1 MSNIT
6 GTDEIDVLEGT
17 DQADVIN
24 AGAGNDTIRAGAGDD
39 VIDAGGGADII
50 DAGAGDDTI
59 KVTLDDVYATSL
71 SDIFDTN
78 QYFVRS
84 YDAKVLLV
92 DAIDGGLGTDV
103 LELDLGTGTSLY
115 YNQTSVYL
123 SAQNIQNVESI
134 KMVADNSAYYGQFI
148 IDQAVWSQVADVKL
162 GTNSSRLTVLGD
174 GSSFSAVA
182 LSESNL
188 SDTHFVGAFNSID
201 LSLPQS
207 LNVSKIAGRFNQL
220 IGSDGSDDII
230 LDSITGTS
238 TDLAFNNNL
247 AIGLGQ
253 GNDSLEFSYNI
264 SGTLTGY
271 LDAGDGVDL
280 VKFSSTGLIDLTQVT
295 LQGIES
301 ISINGT
307 LIVNEGDLSGITLS
321 GSGSVFFKGSD
332 GYLYGTAGD
341 DVFSADVE
349 HVIVGGS
356 GNDVISDVK
365 AAYFNGAQSE
375 YTVTRGE
382 GSIVQVEHSGG
393 DMSDGT
399 DTLNNVRQLIFSD
412 DPNNPLIL
420 DDFHN
425 LKTSVLTEM
434 QTDQL
439 INGRFDT
446 STDLDYFD
454 VHMEPGQPF
463 VISGGAENDGKIVY
477 QFFDAEGTQLK
488 IYMVPDGVSPDG
500 DYVNQTYSFWP
511 NNTHLLGYSSHNGFE
526 AHEGGLVTVRIEPF
540 QVHTGT
546 DYSISFDTQDD
557 YTDTLSTRGE
567 IDANTGSIFG
577 YIAKQGDVDFIR
589 TELVAGTTYIFEAKG
604 QASGGGTLLDPKL
617 ELYKAENLADPISSV
632 VVAGAAGADEKFQV
646 TVDATGTYI
655 LAISDATGLYDGSY
669 TITQVSKDLQSADIA
684 TTGRLTFNDQGFA
697 EISSEINALADRDWF
712 SINLSEGQ
720 AYTIEA
726 LGSSSTNG
734 TLSAPLVEIRTAAG
748 TLLSSNSG
756 GGTIGNDAKI
766 LFQSPEDATYFVGI
780 AAVGNS
786 SIGTYKIKVGGI
798 ADDYA
803 GSSLT
808 TGLITPDGS
817 ATYGLINTQD
827 DTDWLKVGL
836 SADQAY
842 KIALSGDTRND
853 AVLDPLNDTY
863 LTVRDAN
870 GKIVRFNDDANGS
883 SSSELFFTPSE
894 TGIYFIEAK
903 SAVGLLTGGYQL
915 SVTPAE
921 ADDHVNSLSEAIPTS
936 LSMGTP
942 AIGAIQTPGDVDVF
956 TVDMVA
962 GAVYRLDAQGLASTE
977 GTLTDP
983 VIRVFNSAGELVQ
996 VADNGGLGL
1005 ESKAYFVPTQNDTY
1019 YVEVSSGIQA
1029 NLGTY
1034 KLSVVDT
1041 PLPSDDAGDTV
1052 ATARLVQTGDNND
1065 GNLLIRGDEDWFAVD
1080 LQAGNRY
1087 VAIMEGKATGGG
1099 SLDDPYLELRDSSGS
1114 LLTSNDDGSWQ
1125 KDAGIS
1131 YEITSTG
1138 RYYFVAKTLDTDS
1151 TGTYSFTVRDPD
1163 DHGSTKASATT
1174 VVLDTP
1180 VDGGIQW
1187 ADGRFGAKA
1196 VNTDATPVDRD
1207 EDWFQID
1214 LTLDQIVTFKVTP
1227 TADGGVGRA
1236 MLEVLNPLGVP
1247 VGRGDGLSVSDGT
1260 ASVAIKA
1267 ASAGTYQIRV
1277 IDGAG
1282 YTGNYQFSA
1291 VSGDVSDEDAGS
1303 AVTLTFASGETSY
1316 DGVIGLAGDTD
1327 TYNVDLTAGVSYRLQ
1342 LGKVTDGTV
1351 AALENG
1357 SMDVVFTPTDG
1368 SGAITLDTSAS
1379 NGELAGGIQ
1388 LVYTPSK
1395 AGTLT
1400 LEVAAT
1406 GDLDQ
1411 GQYQLKVI
1419 DLAVNQEDEA
1429 PDTITDAAASGV
1441 DITLGDAVN
1450 GALHSNSDI
1459 DLYTVQASAGQ
1470 RLVVKLKGYEAGEG
1484 TLADTNIYLLSST
1497 GTLVATSVDSNDY
1510 GQLDV
1515 TVLDAGT
1522 YYLQVGGNGNAGS
1535 VGTYLLET
1543 SSIAADTSTDS
1554 VSGNALTS
1562 AVVAPGAEFASSI
1575 DFVGDRDWVKAD
1587 LEAGVNYVIDLQ
1599 GAGAGRG
1606 TLENGHMQV
1615 YSASGVLLLQNADS
1629 GAGDDARIRLNGG
1642 DGETVYISV
1651 AGEDTSTGTYELR
1664 VRKMYTDDYDPL
1676 VDQQWYL
1683 DSLNVTAVSD
1693 EYSGAGVIL
1702 GVVDDG
1708 VEYHHPD
1715 LVNQVNLLQ
1724 DRDSQFGTD
1733 SGEHKNVLPP
1743 DAHGTPVLG
1752 IINAEANNETGVVGI
1767 APDADGVSYRVKW
1780 AHAHI
1785 SDALSYQ
1792 YQVDVSNNSWGAIDP
1807 FWDNFSSNSHLVDYA
1822 NIRHAVEAGR
1832 ENLGTVFVFSA
1843 GNDRAAGENVNYH
1856 NYQNARET
1864 LTVAAVDSSDVV
1876 ESFSTPGAAI
1886 LTSAYG
1892 SNVLTTDRLG
1902 YDGYNKAGDY
1912 TQFSGTSAAAP
1923 QVSAIVALM
1932 LEANADLGYRD
1943 VQEIVAHASH
1953 HPDSADWKI
1962 NASNDHNLGGMYF
1975 NDDMGF
1981 GIIDAHAAVR
1991 LAETWQTQHAAHN
2004 EAYVG
2009 VRELGTNDV
2018 IPDGIDG
2025 ASLAST
2031 FTINTNID
2039 VEHVELSVDIRHG
2052 RMGDLEIDLIS
2063 PNGTVSRIFDRPT
2076 VTEDRPYG
2084 LYGEYSDTP
2093 SHLVFDLSSVQFYGE
2108 DSIGDWQ
2115 VVIRDV
2121 RAEFEGKVYGLSL
2134 RVYGADDG
2142 EDDQFIFTNEFGDI
2156 NEPISLR
2163 DDGGVDWLN
2172 ASAVT
2177 SNSTIDLALGTMTID
2192 GRNATIESWVDIE
2205 NVATGDGNDVLIGN
2219 SLVNHLIAGRGNDTI
2234 TASRGSDTI
2243 EAGDG
2248 VDTVIFDGNKGDY
2261 ALAFN
2266 ITDRSVTVSR
2276 SYNDNGTMVSE
2287 TDILTGAESLQF
2299 ADQTYSLSS
2308 DLGNAAPTVGLDILA
2323 TAMLVSDDGNFE
2335 LVIPKTAFADDSG
2348 TLTLSAEL
2356 HGGQNLPDWMSFDPV
2371 TGALAGEPP
2380 SGESGRYEVIIRA
2393 EDEFGETVEQTLTI
2407 EVGDNRAPIIDSAKT
2422 LEIEEDTAL
2431 TSLSLNAP
2439 TDPENDSFV
2448 IKVTGIPSSGEIVK
2462 GSTSAVI
2469 VVGDTLTANE
2479 LTDLV
2484 YRATA
2489 DFAGS
2494 AGDFSYTVMDARGVA
2509 SDSSVSFLLTAINDS
2524 PVFGAD
2530 GYENVVYTSGTL
2542 VQTLSLITPTDAEDV
2557 LSLVVIEG
2565 LPTDGWIL
2573 LADNSIAIVGDTIAL
2588 TDLASIKFS
2597 IDHAVQGPVG
2607 ELTLSA
2613 TDAAGAKT
2621 IWNTGI
2627 SVNGEAGV
2635 NMGSSSADQIY
2646 GSSAADSV
2654 FGLGGDDIIVTND
2667 GDDTVYA
2674 GSGNDTVLAGLG
2686 NDNID
2691 GGGGDD
2697 YLDGGYGADLL
2708 KGGPGDDRYVVDNTS
2723 DLVVEALARGG
2734 FDTVETYID
2743 FTAPQYVEAIEARG
2757 SANLILTGN
2766 TENNVIIGNIGN
2778 NFLYGHDGSDALI
2791 AGEGND
2797 TLDGGLG
2804 RDHMIGGAGNDVYV
2818 VDSRSDVVVEALG
2831 NGVDLVKSSAT
2842 FTLSSHVE
2850 NLVLT
2855 GTDNISG
2862 GGNSLNN
2869 SITGNAGNNLLNGG
2883 IGADTLD
2890 GGDGNDTYVVDNIG
2904 DVIIDS
2910 SGSDTV
2916 RSTLDYILGDGLE
2929 DLILLGLNRIDG
2941 MGNGAD
2947 NALTGNSSD
2956 NVLDGL
2962 AGTDILTGGRGDDN
2976 FVASDHAQSVDSIT
2990 DFVSGEDMILI
3001 DALAYDLFDT
3011 TTLTGYTQ
3019 GTVDTSSFGTITNG
3033 VQDNVEA
3040 LFVYDSDRNMLTVD
3054 ADGSGAG
3061 VAVDV
3066 FYFSGTSE
3074 DPLSSDLYVLL

>member
-24 AGAGNDTIRAGAGDD
+24 AGAGNDTIRAGAGND

-59 KVTLDDVYATSL
+59 KVTPDDVYATSL
-71 SDIFDTN
+71 SDTFDTR
-78 QYFVRS
+78 QYFVRP
-84 YDAKVLLV
+84 YDTKVLLV
-92 DAIDGGLGTDV
+92 DDIDGGLGIDV
-103 LELDLGTGTSLY
+103 LEFDLGTGSNLY

-123 SAQNIQNVESI
+123 SAQNIQNVETI
-134 KMVADNSAYYGQFI
+134 RMVADNSAYYGQFI
-148 IDQAVWSQVADVKL
+148 IDQAVWSQAADLKL
-162 GTNSSRLTVLGD
+162 GTNPFGLTVLGD

-188 SDTHFVGAFNSID
+188 SDTHLVGAFSSID

-230 LDSITGTS
+230 FDSITGTS

-253 GNDSLEFSYNI
+253 GNDSLEFSSKI

-301 ISINGT
+301 ISTNGV

-321 GSGSVFFKGSD
+321 GSGSAFQKSNE
-332 GYLYGTAGD
+332 YLYGTAGD
-341 DVFSADVE
+341 DVFSVDVNR
-349 HVIVGGS
+349 VIVGGV
-356 GNDVISDVK
+356 GNDNISNVK
-365 AAYFNGAQSE
+365 AAYYNGSQSE
-375 YTVTRGE
+375 YTITRDSSSPNIVT
-382 GSIVQVEHSGG
+382 VEHSGG
-393 DMSDGT
+393 DMSDGV
-399 DTLNNVRQLIFSD
+399 DTLENVRQLIFAD

-420 DDFHN
+420 DDYHN
-425 LKTSVLTEM
+425 YNSSTLHLI

-439 INGRFDT
+439 IEAKSEYAKEPDWFKVVIEPNATVSMNYTTSGSDAGWFNFYDDSGAALRVRKLDTDDVYNVYYGASWFVGTDAQLERENGLGNTPFEGGE
-446 STDLDYFD
+446 
-454 VHMEPGQPF
+454 VH
-463 VISGGAENDGKIVY
+463 VKYYN
-477 QFFDAEGTQLK
+477 
-488 IYMVPDGVSPDG
+488 
-500 DYVNQTYSFWP
+500 
-511 NNTHLLGYSSHNGFE
+511 HYSSSPENYTF
-526 AHEGGLVTVRIEPF
+526 
-540 QVHTGT
+540 
-546 DYSISFDTQDD
+546 SINAKDD
-557 YTDTLSTRGE
+557 FTDTLSTRGE
-567 IDANTGSIFG
+567 IDPDTGSILG
-577 YIAKQGDVDFIR
+577 YIGEKDDVDFIR

-655 LAISDATGLYDGSY
+655 LAISDSTGLYDGSY

-697 EISSEINALADRDWF
+697 EISSEINALGDRDWF

-748 TLLSSNSG
+748 TLLGSNSG
-756 GGTIGNDAKI
+756 SGTIGNDAKI

-780 AAVGNS
+780 AAAGNS
-786 SIGTYKIKVGGI
+786 SIGTYNIKVGGI

-808 TGLITPDGS
+808 SGLITPDGS

-842 KIALSGDTRND
+842 KIALSGDTRID

-894 TGIYFIEAK
+894 TGIFFIEAK

-936 LSMGTP
+936 LSLGTP
-942 AIGAIQTPGDVDVF
+942 ASGAIQAPGDVDVF

-962 GAVYRLDAQGLASTE
+962 GTVYRLDAQGLASTE

-1019 YVEVSSGIQA
+1019 FVEVSSGIQA

-1174 VVLDTP
+1174 IVLDTS

-1236 MLEVLNPLGVP
+1236 MLEVLNPVGVP

-1282 YTGNYQFSA
+1282 YAGNYQFSA

-1342 LGKVTDGTV
+1342 LGKVTDGAV

-1357 SMDVVFTPTDG
+1357 SMDVVFIPTDG
-1368 SGAITLDTSAS
+1368 SGEITLDTSAS

-1388 LVYTPSK
+1388 LVYTPIK

-1515 TVLDAGT
+1515 TLLDAGT

-1535 VGTYLLET
+1535 VGTYVLET

-1615 YSASGVLLLQNADS
+1615 YSTSGVLLLQNADS
-1629 GAGDDARIRLNGG
+1629 GAGDDARVRLNGG

-1693 EYSGAGVIL
+1693 EYSGAGVIV

-1785 SDALSYQ
+1785 SDALTYQ

-1822 NIRHAVEAGR
+1822 NIRHAVEVGR

-1864 LTVAAVDSSDVV
+1864 LTVAAVDSSNVV

-1902 YDGYNKAGDY
+1902 YDGYNNAGDY

-2093 SHLVFDLSSVQFYGE
+2093 SHLVFDLSSVQFFGE

-2177 SNSTIDLALGTMTID
+2177 SNSTIDLALGTMSID

-2205 NVATGDGNDVLIGN
+2205 NVATGDGNDVLMGN

-2266 ITDRSVTVSR
+2266 TTDRSVTVSR
-2276 SYNDNGTMVSE
+2276 SYNDDGNVVSE
-2287 TDILTGAESLQF
+2287 TDTLTGVETLQF

-2308 DLGNAAPTVGLDILA
+2308 DLGNTAPTVGLDILSSPMMVA
-2323 TAMLVSDDGNFE
+2323 DDGNFE
-2335 LVIPKTAFADDSG
+2335 LVIPSSAFSDDSG
-2348 TLTLSAEL
+2348 SLTLSAEL
-2356 HGGQNLPDWMSFDPV
+2356 NGGQNLPDWMSFDPV
-2371 TGALAGEPP
+2371 TGTLVGEPP
-2380 SGESGRYEVIIRA
+2380 AGESGRYEVLIRA

-2407 EVGDNRAPIIDSAKT
+2407 EVGDNRAPIIDSVKT
-2422 LEIEEDTAL
+2422 LEIAEDTAL

-2542 VQTLSLITPTDAEDV
+2542 VQTLSLITPTDAEDA

-2565 LPTDGWIL
+2565 LPSDGWIL

-2588 TDLASIKFS
+2588 TDLASIKFA

-2667 GDDTVYA
+2667 GDDIVYA

-2697 YLDGGYGADLL
+2697 YLNGGYGADFL

-2778 NFLYGHDGSDALI
+2778 NFLYGHDGSDALV

-2818 VDSRSDVVVEALG
+2818 VDSRSDLVVEALG
-2831 NGVDLVKSSAT
+2831 NGFDLVKSSAT
-2842 FTLSSHVE
+2842 FTLSSYVE

-2890 GGDGNDTYVVDNIG
+2890 GGDGNDTYVVDNTG

-2929 DLILLGLNRIDG
+2929 DLTLLGLNRIDG

-3019 GTVDTSSFGTITNG
+3019 GTVDTINFGTITNG
-3033 VQDNVEA
+3033 IQDNVEA
-3040 LFVYDSDRNMLTVD
+3040 LFVYNSDRNMLTVD

-3066 FYFSGTSE
+3066 FDFSGTSE

>member
-24 AGAGNDTIRAGAGDD
+24 AGAGNDTIRAGAGND
-39 VIDAGGGADII
+39 VIDAGRGADII

-71 SDIFDTN
+71 SDIFDTT
-78 QYFVRS
+78 QYFVRQ
-84 YDAKVLLV
+84 YATEVLLV

-103 LELDLGTGTSLY
+103 LELDLGAGTNLY
-115 YNQTSVYL
+115 YTQTSVYL

-134 KMVADNSAYYGQFI
+134 RMVADNSAHYGQFI
-148 IDQAVWSQVADVKL
+148 IDQAVWSQVADLKL
-162 GTNSSRLTVLGD
+162 GTNSFRLTVLGD
-174 GSSFSAVA
+174 GGSFSAVA

-253 GNDSLEFSYNI
+253 GNDSLEFSNNI

-301 ISINGT
+301 ISINGV

-321 GSGSVFFKGSD
+321 GSGSVFIKGTD
-332 GYLYGTAGD
+332 GYLYGTDGE
-341 DVFSADVE
+341 DVFSGSE
-349 HVIVGGS
+349 SEVIVGGL
-356 GNDVISDVK
+356 GNDVISNVK

-375 YTVTRGE
+375 YTVTRGAD
-382 GSIVQVEHSGG
+382 SLVQVEHSGG
-393 DMSDGT
+393 VMSDGI
-399 DTLNNVRQLIFSD
+399 DTLNNVRQLIFAD

-434 QTDQL
+434 KTDQL

-454 VHMEPGQPF
+454 LYMEPGQPF
-463 VISGGAENDGKIVY
+463 VINGGAENDGKIVY

-488 IYMVPDGVSPDG
+488 IYMVPDGVYPDG
-500 DYVNQTYSFWP
+500 NYVNQTYSFWP

-526 AHEGGLVTVRIEPF
+526 VHKGGLVTARIQPF
-540 QVHTGT
+540 EVHTGT

-604 QASGGGTLLDPKL
+604 QASAGGTLLDPKL

-655 LAISDATGLYDGSY
+655 LAISDASGLYDGSY

-712 SINLSEGQ
+712 SIDLSEGQ

-734 TLSAPLVEIRTAAG
+734 TLSAPLIEIRTAAG

-766 LFQSPEDATYFVGI
+766 LFQSPEDATYFVSI
-780 AAVGNS
+780 AAAGNS
-786 SIGTYKIKVGGI
+786 SIGTYTIKVGGI

-870 GKIVRFNDDANGS
+870 GQIVRFNDDANGS

-921 ADDHVNSLSEAIPTS
+921 ADDHVNSLSEATPTS
-936 LSMGTP
+936 LALGTP
-942 AIGAIQTPGDVDVF
+942 ASGAIQIPGDVDVF
-956 TVDMVA
+956 AVDMVA
-962 GAVYRLDAQGLASTE
+962 GTVYRLDAQGLASTE

-1080 LQAGNRY
+1080 LQAGSRY
-1087 VAIMEGKATGGG
+1087 VAIMKGKATGGG

-1114 LLTSNDDGSWQ
+1114 FLTSNDDGSWQ

-1138 RYYFVAKTLDTDS
+1138 RYYFVAKTLDTDA

-1227 TADGGVGRA
+1227 TENDGLGRA
-1236 MLEVLNPLGVP
+1236 MLEVLDPLGVP
-1247 VGRGDGLSVSDGT
+1247 VGRGDGLTVTDGT
-1260 ASVAIKA
+1260 ASVAVKA
-1267 ASAGTYQIRV
+1267 ASAGTYQVRV

-1282 YTGNYQFSA
+1282 YTGNYQFA
-1291 VSGDVSDEDAGS
+1291 VVSGDIADEDAS
-1303 AVTLTFASGETSY
+1303 SPMALTFTSGEASY
-1316 DGVIGLAGDTD
+1316 DGVIGLAADTD
-1327 TYNVDLTAGVSYRLQ
+1327 TYTVDLASDISYRIQ
-1342 LGKVTDGTV
+1342 LGKVTDGVV

-1357 SMDVVFTPTDG
+1357 TMSVVFTPTDG
-1368 SGAITLDTSAS
+1368 SAVETLDTSANS
-1379 NGELAGGIQ
+1379 GELAGGIQ
-1388 LVYTPSK
+1388 LTYAASK
-1395 AGTLT
+1395 SGTLT
-1400 LEVAAT
+1400 IEVAAT

-1419 DLAVNQEDEA
+1419 DLAVNQVDEA
-1429 PDTITDAAASGV
+1429 PDTITDAAVDGV
-1441 DITLGDAVN
+1441 DLTVGDAVN
-1450 GALHSNSDI
+1450 GALHARSDT

-1470 RLVVKLKGYEAGEG
+1470 RFVAKLKGYDAGEG
-1484 TLADTNIYLLSST
+1484 TLADTSLYLLTST
-1497 GTLVATSVDSNDY
+1497 GTLVASSVNASDF

-1515 TVLDAGT
+1515 TLLDAGT
-1522 YYLQVGGNGNAGS
+1522 YYLQVGGNGSAGA

-1543 SSIAADTSTDS
+1543 SSAAADASSDS
-1554 VSGNALTS
+1554 VAANALTN
-1562 AVVAPGAEFASSI
+1562 ATVAPGAEFASSI

-1599 GAGAGRG
+1599 GVGAGQG
-1606 TLENGHMQV
+1606 TLANGHLQV
-1615 YSASGVLLLQNADS
+1615 FTASGVMLMQNADS

-1664 VRKMYTDDYDPL
+1664 VREMYTGDYDPL

-1693 EYSGAGVIL
+1693 EYSGAGVVV

-1715 LVNQVNLLQ
+1715 LINQVNLLQ

-1743 DAHGTPVLG
+1743 DAHGTPVMG

-1780 AHAHI
+1780 AHSHI

-1792 YQVDVSNNSWGAIDP
+1792 HLVDVSNNSWGAIDP
-1807 FWDNFSSNSHLVDYA
+1807 FWDNFSSNSHLIDYA
-1822 NIRHAVEAGR
+1822 SIRYAAEAGR

-1856 NYQNARET
+1856 NFQNARET
-1864 LTVAAVDSSDVV
+1864 LTVAAVDSNDII
-1876 ESFSTPGAAI
+1876 ENFSTPGAAI

-1902 YDGYNKAGDY
+1902 FDGYSTGDY

-1943 VQEIVAHASH
+1943 VQEIVAHASR
-1953 HPDSADWKI
+1953 HPGSADWKI
-1962 NASNDHNLGGMYF
+1962 NASTDHNLGGMHF

-1991 LAETWQTQHAAHN
+1991 LAETWQTQHTAYN

-2177 SNSTIDLALGTMTID
+2177 SNSTIDLAAGTMTID

-2205 NVATGDGNDVLIGN
+2205 NIATGDGNDLLIGN
-2219 SLVNHLIAGRGNDTI
+2219 SLVNHLIAGRGNDTV

-2266 ITDRSVTVSR
+2266 TEDRSVTVSR
-2276 SYNDNGTMVSE
+2276 SYNDNGTTVSE
-2287 TDILTGAESLQF
+2287 TDILTGVESLQF

-2335 LVIPKTAFADDSG
+2335 LVIPSSAFADDSG

-2448 IKVTGIPSSGEIVK
+2448 IEVTGIPSSGEIVN

-2573 LADNSIAIVGDTIAL
+2573 LADNSIAVVGDTIAL
-2588 TDLASIKFS
+2588 TDLASIKFA

-2621 IWNTGI
+2621 VWHTGI

-2757 SANLILTGN
+2757 SADLILTGN
-2766 TENNVIIGNIGN
+2766 TENNVIIGNVGN
-2778 NFLYGHDGSDALI
+2778 NFLYGHDGSDALV
-2791 AGEGND
+2791 AGDGND

-2804 RDHMIGGAGNDVYV
+2804 RDHMIGGTGNDVYV
-2818 VDSRSDVVVEALG
+2818 VDSRSDVVVEELG

-2910 SGSDTV
+2910 AGVDTI
-2916 RSTLDYILGDGLE
+2916 RSTLDYILADGIE
-2929 DLILLGLNRIDG
+2929 DLVLLGLNRIDG
-2941 MGNGAD
+2941 QGNDVD

-2956 NVLDGL
+2956 NVLDGH

-3019 GTVDTSSFGTITNG
+3019 GTVETSSFGTITNG

-3061 VAVDV
+3061 VAIDV
-3066 FYFSGTSE
+3066 FDFSGTS
-3074 DPLSSDLYVLL
+3074 DHPLSSDLYVLL

>member
-71 SDIFDTN
+71 SDVFDTN
-78 QYFVRS
+78 QYFARP
-84 YDAKVLLV
+84 YDTEVLSV
-92 DAIDGGLGTDV
+92 DAIDGGLGSDV

-134 KMVADNSAYYGQFI
+134 RMVADNSAYYGQFI

-162 GTNSSRLTVLGD
+162 GTNPSRLTVLGD
-174 GSSFSAVA
+174 GSSFSAIA
-182 LSESNL
+182 LSESDL

-253 GNDSLEFSYNI
+253 GNDSLEFSNNI

-301 ISINGT
+301 ISINGN
-307 LIVNEGDLSGITLS
+307 LIVNEGDLSGITLT
-321 GSGSVFFKGSD
+321 GSGSAFFKGSN
-332 GYLYGTAGD
+332 GYLYGSAGD
-341 DVFSADVE
+341 DVFSADGE

-463 VISGGAENDGKIVY
+463 VISGGAENDGEIVY

-511 NNTHLLGYSSHNGFE
+511 NNTHLLGYYSHNGFE
-526 AHEGGLVTVRIEPF
+526 AHKGGLVTVRIQPY

-589 TELVAGTTYIFEAKG
+589 SELVAGTTYIFEAKG

-617 ELYKAENLADPISSV
+617 ELYKAENLADPMSSV

-697 EISSEINALADRDWF
+697 EISSEINALGDRDWF

-720 AYTIEA
+720 AYTIEV

-748 TLLSSNSG
+748 TLLGSNSG

-780 AAVGNS
+780 AAAGNS

-817 ATYGLINTQD
+817 ATFGLINTQD

-883 SSSELFFTPSE
+883 SDSELFFTPSE
-894 TGIYFIEAK
+894 TGIYFLEAK

-956 TVDMVA
+956 MVDMVA

-1087 VAIMEGKATGGG
+1087 VAIMEGQATGGG

-1131 YEITSTG
+1131 YEVAATG
-1138 RYYFVAKTLDTDS
+1138 RYYFVAKTLDTDA

-1236 MLEVLNPLGVP
+1236 MLEVLNPVGVP

-1277 IDGAG
+1277 VDGAG

-1441 DITLGDAVN
+1441 DITLGDALN

-1459 DLYTVQASAGQ
+1459 DLYTVQAIAGQ

-1515 TVLDAGT
+1515 TLLDAGT

-1693 EYSGAGVIL
+1693 EYSGAGVIV

-1733 SGEHKNVLPP
+1733 SGEHKNVIPP

-2076 VTEDRPYG
+2076 VTEGRPYG

-2108 DSIGDWQ
+2108 NSIGDWQ

-2121 RAEFEGKVYGLSL
+2121 RDEFEGKVYGLSL

-2542 VQTLSLITPTDAEDV
+2542 VQTLSLITPTDAEDA

-2588 TDLASIKFS
+2588 TDLASIKFA

-2621 IWNTGI
+2621 VWHTGI

-2667 GDDTVYA
+2667 GADTVYA

-2778 NFLYGHDGSDALI
+2778 NFLYGHDGSDALV

-2818 VDSRSDVVVEALG
+2818 VDSRSDLVVEALG

-2842 FTLSSHVE
+2842 FTLSSYVE

-3019 GTVDTSSFGTITNG
+3019 GTVDTSSFGKITNG

-3040 LFVYDSDRNMLTVD
+3040 LLVYDSDRNMLTVD